1 MVIRVNEAVLEE
13 KGRPAAISLAVYTLR
28 AMEMWKRHVPDYDQA
43 MIMIAVIAITA
54 ERLLRS
60 ELDPQYG
67 PLSRAIDPN
76 LLGKCNVTSIAH
88 ATGLNRESTRRKV
101 NDLIKRGR
109 LARLEDGTIFFR
121 EGLTQEAAV
130 HELVHRQIV
139 EIAAVFERLLRL
151 GVLDRGSALRLS
163 RAPARHDPT

>member
-1 MVIRVNEAVLEE
+1 MVIRVNDTVLED

-28 AMEMWKRHVPDYDQA
+28 AMEMWKRHVPDYDCA

-60 ELDPQYG
+60 ELDPRYG
-67 PLSRAIDPN
+67 PLSKAIDLD

-88 ATGLNRESTRRKV
+88 ATGLNRETARRKV
-101 NDLIKRGR
+101 NDLIRRGR

-121 EGLTQEAAV
+121 SGLTQEAAV
-130 HELVHRQIV
+130 RELVRRQMV
-139 EIAAVFERLLRL
+139 EIAAVCERLLRL
-151 GVLDRGSALRLS
+151 GVLHRGTALKLGQ
-163 RAPARHDPT
+163 APAGGNPS

>member
-1 MVIRVNEAVLEE
+1 MVIRVNEPVLED

-28 AMEMWKRHVPDYDQA
+28 AMEMWKRHVPDYDSA
-43 MIMIAVIAITA
+43 MIMIAVIAISA

-60 ELDPQYG
+60 DLDPQYG
-67 PLSRAIDPN
+67 RLSKAIDLD

-130 HELVHRQIV
+130 HELVRRQMV
-139 EIAAVFERLLRL
+139 EIAALFQRLLRL
-151 GVLDRGSALRLS
+151 GVIDRGTALRPG
-163 RAPARHDPT
+163 RAPAPRDPS

>member
-1 MVIRVNEAVLEE
+1 MVIRVNEPLLEE

-28 AMEMWKRHVPDYDQA
+28 AMEMWKRHVPDYDCA

-60 ELDPQYG
+60 ELDPEYG
-67 PLSRAIDPN
+67 PLSKPIDLE

-88 ATGLNRESTRRKV
+88 ATGLNRETTRRKV

-121 EGLTQEAAV
+121 SGLTQEPAV
-130 HELVHRQIV
+130 RELVRRQMI

-151 GVLDRGSALRLS
+151 GVLYRGTELKLS
-163 RAPARHDPT
+163 RPPAPRDPC

>member
-1 MVIRVNEAVLEE
+1 MVIRVNEPLLEA

-28 AMEMWKRHVPDYDQA
+28 AMEMWKRHVSDYDSA
-43 MIMIAVIAITA
+43 MIMIAVIAISA

-67 PLSRAIDPN
+67 PLSQAIDLK

-121 EGLTQEAAV
+121 TGLTQESAV
-130 HELVHRQIV
+130 RELVRRQMV
-139 EIAAVFERLLRL
+139 EIATVFERLLRL
-151 GVLDRGSALRLS
+151 GVLDCGTAPRINGAPPR
-163 RAPARHDPT
+163 RAPS